1 MTERFASLKYNPKK
15 AIGPLDEAFPQLF
28 RYPEFRKLKEWGN
41 WQKITAYILFMYT
54 KDTDLAQEFPSNLQE
69 RKEAAAA
76 EAGYNINPDGK
87 WPAEISKIMDIKNQ
101 IVYDAIMM
109 FLKIQNHNTW
119 TEICVTEEELFD
131 FQKLRFRRID
141 VGGEKKE
148 KRKKVTQNVNTPE
161 QPVEVETAKK
171 GKELDIYSAAG
182 KKDILMDSCNKRIAQ
197 LEVLKNQFYGD
208 SRKELQ
214 APEFDEVITPENA
227 ERIMIVSKSLEDVSA
242 N

>member
-1 MTERFASLKYNPKK
+1 MTERFSNLKYNPKK
-15 AIGPLDEAFPQLF
+15 VKVPLDEAFPQLF

-69 RKEAAAA
+69 RKEAAAL
-76 EAGYNINPDGK
+76 EAGYNINADGK
-87 WPAEISKIMDIKNQ
+87 WPSEITKIMDIKNQ

-109 FLKIQNHNTW
+109 YLKIQNHNTW
-119 TEICVTEEELFD
+119 TEIVVTEEELFD

-141 VGGEKKE
+141 VGGDKK
-148 KRKKVTQNVNTPE
+148 KRTRQNSENQEPPE
-161 QPVEVETAKK
+161 ETAKK

-208 SRKELQ
+208 SRKELES
-214 APEFDEVITPENA
+214 AEFDEPIRPETA
-227 ERIMIVSKSLEDVSA
+227 ERIMTVQQYV
-242 N
+242 